1 SAVTAAASR
10 LQLAACPRGACSA
23 LASFFPL
30 DGRSFRFRARDGDDK
45 ERAGPRRRRRSKHE
59 TPPRLSR
66 TLSRRGGS
74 PTSPIARSSYGVTAR
89 SPIGESS
96 RRLRPRRTCF
106 GARGGWSE
114 PEDEGGGEVGVE
126 ALDVGGGPAV
136 VGGGEGQ
143 LHREPALHVEDGGA
157 FAQHAEVRE
166 VVEARLD
173 VDGVEEGDPFGG
185 LPACRQ
191 VVRPAKVALAPTRVD
206 RVVVVQAFQL
216 QHGGAAERQ
225 LPVLREDE
233 FESRPEAEESA
244 ELQAAKFVVFVLEE
258 GLAGKKPG
266 KGAAVAQVLEDVVGE
281 GLALL
286 DAPAASSGEEDAMRT
301 GQVEDVE
308 HSRDLGL
315 VGIPRG
321 PEQAAADLDG
331 QALLG
336 LARGGRLHVDDARF
350 GGEREEQG
358 KAGD

>member
-1 SAVTAAASR
+1 
-10 LQLAACPRGACSA
+10 
-23 LASFFPL
+23 
-30 DGRSFRFRARDGDDK
+30 
-45 ERAGPRRRRRSKHE
+45 
-59 TPPRLSR
+59 
-66 TLSRRGGS
+66 
-74 PTSPIARSSYGVTAR
+74 
-89 SPIGESS
+89 
-96 RRLRPRRTCF
+96 
-106 GARGGWSE
+106 
-114 PEDEGGGEVGVE
+114 
-126 ALDVGGGPAV
+126 
-136 VGGGEGQ
+136 
-143 LHREPALHVEDGGA
+143 
-157 FAQHAEVRE
+157 
-166 VVEARLD
+166 
-173 VDGVEEGDPFGG
+173 
-185 LPACRQ
+185 
-191 VVRPAKVALAPTRVD
+191 
-206 RVVVVQAFQL
+206 
-216 QHGGAAERQ
+216 
-225 LPVLREDE
+225 DE

-321 PEQAAADLDG
+321 PEQAAADLGG

-358 KAGD
+358 KAGDGAGSHGCVFDLRVGLETGREGKR